1 MRKVIAIIKAVAA
14 KVAAKLLPHMK
25 AAVQCIKA
33 IAYDARSFI
42 SRHRALMLLV
52 VGIIA
57 LVGAMVLI
65 GLSSHSHATF
75 DNSWKWKAAVAAIL
89 TAVGFGCTI
98 GAFVMKTMELNAALK
113 AIAAAANVG
122 PLGMIGACTMSDME
136 NVPKDLFRIPVSDM
150 GIIDIDLRDQ
160 LDAASGNFTKPMGY
174 ELVADFKKSVI
185 AGIHHHVGNDAH
197 GISWNDFAR
206 KLTSSKK
213 HDLPYG
219 WQLGFL
225 MADEVNPIVYDPT
238 GKISDWGDLLSA
250 IAADPDGSMWGS
262 FSIGFTGL
270 SDLNDGKTYHIAE
283 D

>member
-1 MRKVIAIIKAVAA
+1 MRKVIAIIKSVAM

-25 AAVQCIKA
+25 AALQCIKA

-42 SRHRALMLLV
+42 SRHRALMILV

-65 GLSSHSHATF
+65 GLAAHSHALF
-75 DNSWKWKAAVAAIL
+75 DTSWKWKAALAAIL
-89 TAVGFGCTI
+89 TVVGFGCTV

-160 LDAASGNFTKPMGY
+160 LEASNGNFTNPMGY
-174 ELVADFKKSVI
+174 ELVADFKKSVM
-185 AGIHHHVGNDAH
+185 ASIHHHIGNDAH

-225 MADEVNPIVYDPT
+225 MADEVNPIVYDPI
-238 GKISDWGDLLSA
+238 GKICDWGDLLNA
-250 IAADPDGSMWGS
+250 IAADPDGSSWGS